1 MGMYEAR
8 IQRVLAAMKAMGL
21 DQMIVSDPDS
31 IWYLTGYYVY
41 PFERMLVLYLRSDGN
56 HILFLNKLFPVPEAP
71 RSRTEM
77 SAQAIISIR
86 RYISWALGLSPR

>member
-21 DQMIVSDPDS
+21 EQMIVSDPDS

-56 HILFLNKLFPVPEAP
+56 HILF
-71 RSRTEM
+71 
-77 SAQAIISIR
+77 
-86 RYISWALGLSPR
+86 